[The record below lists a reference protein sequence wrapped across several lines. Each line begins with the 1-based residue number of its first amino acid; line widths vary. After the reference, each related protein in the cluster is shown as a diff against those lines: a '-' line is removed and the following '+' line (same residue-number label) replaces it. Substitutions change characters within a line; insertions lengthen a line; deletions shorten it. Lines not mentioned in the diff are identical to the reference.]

1 MIFKQVDSTVLR
13 EDYVQVEMFALASLL
28 AVQLGAFY
36 AGQWSFLGDGKGVP
50 SSFRGC
56 IQQHTVHSESL
67 PKWVAG
73 QEIPAVGKDWFP
85 CSYEIF
91 PTRWARGNFYHL
103 FCLGPDGWIKPSIS
117 SPCSCIESFEKGT
130 EAMFDRC
137 DDSTCRLQ
145 WDIRHSNS
153 SETYELPKLIFWVNL
168 KPKVGKS

>member
-1 MIFKQVDSTVLR
+1 MDSIVLK

-36 AGQWSFLGDGKGVP
+36 AGQWSFLGDGKGVT

-91 PTRWARGNFYHL
+91 PHQMSKRQFLLSILSRSRWLNQAQYFQTL
-103 FCLGPDGWIKPSIS
+103 WLQ
-117 SPCSCIESFEKGT
+117 ESLKKGI
-130 EAMFDRC
+130 EAMFDQC

-145 WDIRHSNS
+145 WNIRHSNS